1 MVQNSTL
8 SATVEL
14 PLEPGWAVYDR
25 EGCRVGLVD
34 EVRVDQDAFTVLQ
47 AGLVLGSLGGEFVV
61 PRPLVAGTR
70 EHGITLTLTT
80 QELEAHRLR
89 RN

>member
-1 MVQNSTL
+1 MVHNPAL
-8 SATVEL
+8 SATAEL
-14 PLEPGWAVYDR
+14 PVEPGWAVYDST
-25 EGCRVGLVD
+25 GCRVGLVD

-47 AGLVLGSLGGEFVV
+47 AGLALGSLGGEFVV

-70 EHGITLTLTT
+70 EHGITLNLTT

>member
-1 MVQNSTL
+1 MVHNPAL
-8 SATVEL
+8 SATAEL
-14 PLEPGWAVYDR
+14 PLEPGWAVYDS

-47 AGLVLGSLGGEFVV
+47 AGLALGWLGGEFVV

-70 EHGITLTLTT
+70 EDGITLNLTT

>member
-1 MVQNSTL
+1 MMQNPTL
-8 SATVEL
+8 SATAEV
-14 PLEPGWAVYDR
+14 PVEPGWAVYDR
-25 EGCRVGLVD
+25 EGSRVGLVD

-47 AGLVLGSLGGEFVV
+47 AGLGLGSLGGEFVV

-70 EHGITLTLTT
+70 QDGISLNVSAR
-80 QELEAHRLR
+80 ELEAHRVS

>member
-1 MVQNSTL
+1 MMEHATP
-8 SATVEL
+8 SATAEV
-14 PLEPGWAVYDR
+14 PVEPGWAVYDSK
-25 EGCRVGLVD
+25 GCRVGLVD

-47 AGLVLGSLGGEFVV
+47 AGLGLGSLGGEFVV
-61 PRPLVAGTR
+61 PRPLVAGTG
-70 EHGITLTLTT
+70 EHGVTLNLTT

>member
-1 MVQNSTL
+1 MVQNATP
-8 SATVEL
+8 SARVEL
-14 PLEPGWAVYDR
+14 PLEPGWAVYDS

-47 AGLVLGSLGGEFVV
+47 AGLALGWLGGEFVV

-70 EHGITLTLTT
+70 EDGITLNLTT
-80 QELEAHRLR
+80 QELEAHRRR